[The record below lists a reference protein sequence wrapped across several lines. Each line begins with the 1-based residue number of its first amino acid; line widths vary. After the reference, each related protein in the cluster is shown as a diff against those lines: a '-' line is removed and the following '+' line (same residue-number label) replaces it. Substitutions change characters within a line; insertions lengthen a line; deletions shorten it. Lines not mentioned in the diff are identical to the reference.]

1 MRKCNHPSEGFT
13 LVELLTV
20 IAIIGVLAAILIPV
34 VGKVRENA
42 QRASDLANI
51 RSIGQ
56 AALVYA
62 QEHNGSLPGTNLPAT
77 AGTTGFVPG
86 GVTPTTTLYSYAA
99 ALALSGG
106 LNNGAVWVSPSDLVG
121 TQGLGNILNNAAIRD
136 FAADAPAFN
145 GATLSFQTFSGL
157 RASMGANTPVVWT
170 RGLTAATGTWDSSRQ
185 NSVYGSDGG
194 HVFFLGG
201 HVQFFNNLGGDD
213 ANGRLVAAN
222 GARTRQVLATAPAF
236 TGTTAWQTPRV
247 LSSTGAGTGAGLTH
261 DTPATGSLQ

>member
-1 MRKCNHPSEGFT
+1 MRHSTSPRESFT

-20 IAIIGVLAAILIPV
+20 IAIIGILAAILIPV

-62 QEHNGSLPGTNLPAT
+62 HEHNGSLPPTNLPAA
-77 AGTTGFVPG
+77 AGTVGFIPTG
-86 GVTPTTTLYSYAA
+86 TTATTTLYAYAA

-106 LNNGAVWVSPSDLVG
+106 LNNGAVWVSPADLVG
-121 TQGLGNILNNAAIRD
+121 TQGLATILDNARPRG
-136 FAADAPAFN
+136 FSSGTPAFD
-145 GATLSFQTFSGL
+145 GATLSFQAFSGL
-157 RASMGANTPVVWT
+157 RTSMGPNTPVVWT
-170 RGLTAATGTWDSSRQ
+170 RGLAAATGDWDNDRQ

-201 HVQFFNNLGGDD
+201 NVQFFDSLGPDD
-213 ANGRLVAAN
+213 ANGRLVAVN
-222 GARTRQVLATAPAF
+222 GNRTRQILTSAPVI
-236 TGTTAWQTPRV
+236 TGPSAWQTPRV
-247 LSSTGAGTGAGLTH
+247 LSSTGAGTGTGLAH
-261 DTPATGSLQ
+261 NTPATGAP

>member
-1 MRKCNHPSEGFT
+1 MRHHTSPREGFT

-20 IAIIGVLAAILIPV
+20 IAIIGILAAILIPV

-62 QEHNGSLPGTNLPAT
+62 QEHSGNLPGTNLPAT
-77 AGTTGFVPG
+77 AGATGFVPVG
-86 GVTPTTTLYSYAA
+86 NNATTTLYSYAA

-106 LNNGAVWVSPSDLVG
+106 LNNGAVWVSPSDLTG
-121 TQGLGNILNNAAIRD
+121 TQGLSNILDNAQPSD
-136 FAADAPAFN
+136 FAAGTPAFN
-145 GATLSFQTFSGL
+145 GATLSFQAFSGL
-157 RASMGANTPVVWT
+157 RTSMGANTPVVWT
-170 RGLTAATGTWDSSRQ
+170 RGLTAATGTWDANRQ
-185 NSVYGSDGG
+185 NSVYGGDGG

-201 HVQFFNNLGGDD
+201 HVQFFDNLGADD

-222 GARTRQVLATAPAF
+222 GARTRQLLAAAPAF
-236 TGTTAWQTPRV
+236 SGANAWQTPRV
-247 LSSTGAGTGAGLTH
+247 LSSVGAGTGVGLGA
-261 DTPATGSLQ
+261 DTPATGTP

>member
-1 MRKCNHPSEGFT
+1 MRKRTRTPEGFT

-62 QEHNGSLPGTNLPAT
+62 QEHNGSLPATNLPAT
-77 AGTTGFVPG
+77 SGTTGFVPSG
-86 GVTPTTTLYSYAA
+86 TSATTTLYSYAA

-106 LNNGAVWVSPSDLVG
+106 LNNGAVWVSPADLTA
-121 TQGLGNILNNAAIRD
+121 TQGLGNILDNAQPRD
-136 FAADAPAFN
+136 FAAGAPAFN
-145 GATLSFQTFSGL
+145 GATLSFQAFSGL
-157 RASMGANTPVVWT
+157 RTSMGANTPVVWT
-170 RGLTAATGTWDSSRQ
+170 RGLAAATGTWDNNRQ

-201 HVQFFNNLGGDD
+201 HVQFFDNLGADD

-222 GARTRQVLATAPAF
+222 GARTRQLLAAAPAF
-236 TGTTAWQTPRV
+236 TGTNAWQTPRV
-247 LSSTGAGTGAGLTH
+247 LSSTGAGVGVGLAH
-261 DTPATGSLQ
+261 DTPATGTP

>member
-1 MRKCNHPSEGFT
+1 MRKRTRSPEGFT

-62 QEHNGSLPGTNLPAT
+62 QEHNGSLPATNLPAT
-77 AGTTGFVPG
+77 AGTTGFVPSG
-86 GVTPTTTLYSYAA
+86 TSATTTLYAYAA

-106 LNNGAVWVSPSDLVG
+106 LNNGAVWVSPADLTA
-121 TQGLGNILNNAAIRD
+121 TQGLGNILDNAQPRA
-136 FAADAPAFN
+136 FTADNPAFN
-145 GATLSFQTFSGL
+145 GAVLSFQAFSGL
-157 RASMGANTPVVWT
+157 RTSMGANTPVVWT
-170 RGLTAATGTWDSSRQ
+170 RGLTAASGSWDANRQ

-194 HVFFLGG
+194 HVFFIGG
-201 HVQFFNNLGGDD
+201 HVQFFDNLGVDD
-213 ANGRLVAAN
+213 ANGRLVASN
-222 GARTRQVLATAPAF
+222 GSRTRQILTTAPAF

-247 LSSTGAGTGAGLTH
+247 LSATGAGTGTGLAA
-261 DTPATGSLQ
+261 DTAATGSL

>member
-1 MRKCNHPSEGFT
+1 MRQHKNPREGFT

-77 AGTTGFVPG
+77 AGTTGFVPVG
-86 GVTPTTTLYSYAA
+86 TAATSTLYSYAA

-121 TQGLGNILNNAAIRD
+121 TQGLGSILNNAAIRD
-136 FAADAPAFN
+136 FANDAPAFN
-145 GATLSFQTFSGL
+145 GATLSFQVFSGL
-157 RASMGANTPVVWT
+157 RTAMGANTPVVWT
-170 RGLTAATGTWDSSRQ
+170 RGLTAANGLWDNNRT
-185 NSVYGSDGG
+185 NSVYGADGG

-201 HVQFFNNLGGDD
+201 HVQFFDNLGPDD

-222 GARTRQVLATAPAF
+222 GARTRQLLATAPAF
-236 TGTTAWQTPRV
+236 AGANAWQTPRV
-247 LSSTGAGTGAGLTH
+247 LSATGAGTGVGLAH
-261 DTPATGSLQ
+261 DTPATGALQ

>member
-1 MRKCNHPSEGFT
+1 MRQRTNSSEGFT

-62 QEHNGSLPGTNLPAT
+62 QEHNGNLPATNLPAA
-77 AGTTGFVPG
+77 AGTTGFVPTG
-86 GVTPTTTLYSYAA
+86 TAATTTLYSYAA

-106 LNNGAVWVSPSDLVG
+106 LNNGAVWVSPADLTG
-121 TQGLGNILNNAAIRD
+121 TQGLGNVLGNGQPRD
-136 FAADAPAFN
+136 FAADTPAFN
-145 GATLSFQTFSGL
+145 GAILSFQAFSGL
-157 RASMGANTPVVWT
+157 RTSMGANTPVVWT
-170 RGLTAATGTWDSSRQ
+170 RGLAAATGTWDNNRQ

-201 HVQFFNNLGGDD
+201 HVQFFDNLGADD
-213 ANGRLVAAN
+213 ANGRLVAS
-222 GARTRQVLATAPAF
+222 GGTRTRQLLTTAPVF
-236 TGTTAWQTPRV
+236 TGPAAWQTPRV
-247 LSSTGAGTGAGLTH
+247 LSATGAGTGPGLAH
-261 DTPATGSLQ
+261 DTAATGSL

>member
-1 MRKCNHPSEGFT
+1 MHRNPREGFT

-62 QEHNGSLPGTNLPAT
+62 QEHNGGLPGTNIPAA
-77 AGTTGFVPG
+77 AGNTGFVPVG
-86 GVTPTTTLYSYAA
+86 TTPTTTLYSYAA

-106 LNNGAVWVSPSDLVG
+106 LNNGAIWVSPADLTG
-121 TQGLGNILNNAAIRD
+121 TQGLGNILD
-136 FAADAPAFN
+136 N
-145 GATLSFQTFSGL
+145 GQPKSFVAGTPSFETAVLSYQVFSGL
-157 RASMGANTPVVWT
+157 RTSMGANTPVVWT
-170 RGLTAATGTWDSSRQ
+170 RGLTAADGTWDPSRE

-201 HVQFFNNLGGDD
+201 HVQFFDNLGADD
-213 ANGRLVAAN
+213 ANGRLVASN
-222 GARTRQVLATAPAF
+222 GARTRQVLNAVPVF
-236 TGTTAWQTPRV
+236 TGSNAWQTPRV
-247 LSSTGAGTGAGLTH
+247 LSATGAGTGTGLTQ
-261 DTPATGSLQ
+261 DTLATGTL